1 MTVYA
6 SRSRAGFVSHRRRSW
21 DSPFGAFSSRKESQ
35 PFPDE
40 KDPPTVPP
48 VGIPCTEVWG
58 RLDEPQFLGLSFRES
73 LATEVCL
80 AHRPLDAPLGFS
92 LLGCLSKCLGRD
104 FARPPLSRFAS
115 RAGRPATCASESR
128 SALAPPKPSQ
138 RQAADAGSGN
148 PFRVLAP
155 AATSTF
161 KRPPPGLCV
170 HLASRCTFL
179 PTGRRS

>member
-1 MTVYA
+1 LTVYA

-92 LLGCLSKCLGRD
+92 LLGYLSECLGRD
-104 FARPPLSRFAS
+104 FARPPPSRFARRTMRPAS
-115 RAGRPATCASESR
+115 RATESR
-128 SALAPPKPSQ
+128 SALARPKPSQ
-138 RQAADAGSGN
+138 RQAADVGSGN
-148 PFRVLAP
+148 PFRVFAP
-155 AATSTF
+155 AATTTF
-161 KRPPPGLCV
+161 ERPSPGLCV
-170 HLASRCTFL
+170 HLASRCALLSTA
-179 PTGRRS
+179 RRS